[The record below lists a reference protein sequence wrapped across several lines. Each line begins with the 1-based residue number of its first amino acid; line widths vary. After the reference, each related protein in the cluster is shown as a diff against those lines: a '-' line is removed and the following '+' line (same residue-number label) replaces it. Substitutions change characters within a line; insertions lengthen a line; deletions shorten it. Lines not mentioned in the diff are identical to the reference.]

1 MAKKRKKKKVKR
13 NYTRLKRMLFGL
25 IVIAVFINIF
35 IFKKTSI
42 DLYRKGYS
50 SEERKILLDCT
61 EEEIS
66 EYLSLDEKI
75 DLEKW
80 NEYSNSHHYYDYE
93 LYQRANTE
101 LTEMTVIKNV
111 DRLY

>member
-61 EEEIS
+61 EEEIL

-80 NEYSNSHHYYDYE
+80 NEYYNS
-93 LYQRANTE
+93 
-101 LTEMTVIKNV
+101 
-111 DRLY
+111 

>member
-61 EEEIS
+61 EEEI
-66 EYLSLDEKI
+66 
-75 DLEKW
+75 
-80 NEYSNSHHYYDYE
+80 
-93 LYQRANTE
+93 
-101 LTEMTVIKNV
+101 
-111 DRLY
+111 